1 MKITAITPQIFASN
15 KTQNKQSF
23 VFAKAGKTHGRDVFV
38 KSVPAKNVSFG
49 ANLTMAEKFI
59 PFKNEFLKYYK
70 ENSILTFDEIEKI
83 IQKYLPDIKVCD
95 LSTMQNKGNVH
106 KRTGAYFENEFLIY
120 SGLECKEDIQKIY
133 LSSQKTNKLEDKI
146 ELAQGVIHEITHAF
160 QESSSDRLSKVDFL
174 NTFSGTYKSLDE
186 FLSVMEIMQKYYLA
200 VEYNLNHH
208 LIEYMQKRNEIP
220 LVINNAG
227 RQKLDEIYVKTLG
240 VPVNI
245 FVDFLIAKI
254 GRNMGIQMLD
264 RQKQK
269 NIIDYFSLISA
280 KEKEA
285 YKNQVEFAKEVMN
298 IKTPVDLDLT
308 KNLYAVYADRCKYL
322 ADRL

>member
-1 MKITAITPQIFASN
+1 MKITSITPQIFASN

-23 VFAKAGKTHGRDVFV
+23 VFAKAEKTHGRDVFV

-146 ELAQGVIHEITHAF
+146 ELAQGVIHETTHAF

-227 RQKLDEIYVKTLG
+227 RQRLDEIYIKTLG

-245 FVDFLIAKI
+245 FVDFLITKI

-322 ADRL
+322 ADRF